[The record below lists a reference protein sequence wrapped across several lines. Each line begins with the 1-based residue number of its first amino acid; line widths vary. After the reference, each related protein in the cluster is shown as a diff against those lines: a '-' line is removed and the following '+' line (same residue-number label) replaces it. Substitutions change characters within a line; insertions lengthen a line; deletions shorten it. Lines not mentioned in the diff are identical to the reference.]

1 MAQTPNVI
9 CLPYLFA
16 DLKLAKKL
24 MIDVRGKLR
33 EVNEKCTAA
42 LREKMKQHI
51 EVLEKHC
58 SSYARVL
65 DDSIQLKVN
74 DQL

>member
-1 MAQTPNVI
+1 MATPQTRRPSRHVAQTPNVI

-51 EVLEKHC
+51 EVLEKALQFLRSC
-58 SSYARVL
+58 S
-65 DDSIQLKVN
+65 
-74 DQL
+74 